1 MTTGLFLHITCCSWL
16 LEVDINQAGGLEK
29 FTSLGKQVGRGLEI
43 EANVESVTAERAC
56 SNGNGTGNGLGVFPG
71 TCQASLG
78 SWRVGTPW
86 ETDSEMSSS
95 LGMKS
100 VAVSSLKP
108 MLRVSLPRE
117 AAAKTLAMAWRSSLA
132 HGRQSEGG
140 KSAVKCGKK

>member
-1 MTTGLFLHITCCSWL
+1 MLRASLPREGT
-16 LEVDINQAGGLEK
+16 DNGLEA
-29 FTSLGKQVGRGLEI
+29 FS
-43 EANVESVTAERAC
+43 S
-56 SNGNGTGNGLGVFPG
+56 
-71 TCQASLG
+71 TCQANVG
-78 SWRVGTPW
+78 SWRAGTPW

-108 MLRVSLPRE
+108 MLRVALPRE
-117 AAAKTLAMAWRSSLA
+117 APAKALAMAWRSSLA